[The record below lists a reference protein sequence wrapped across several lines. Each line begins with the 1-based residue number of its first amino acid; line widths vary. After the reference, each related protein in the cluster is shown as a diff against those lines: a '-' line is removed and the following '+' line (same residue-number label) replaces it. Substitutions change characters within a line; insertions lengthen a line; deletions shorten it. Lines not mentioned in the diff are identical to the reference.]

1 MLDFRVVD
9 LDLSI
14 SFGNINQAS
23 PSGLLLTA
31 SLQHPL
37 LPSANLG
44 HSLGNAGQRT
54 HCVSSPQLY
63 PQLPGGSASW
73 VPGVLLQSFPGMD
86 TEQGKGV
93 WTRELGLGEGPALL
107 LTGCMALSTSLSHLG
122 PQFPHL

>member
-14 SFGNINQAS
+14 SFGNINQTS

-54 HCVSSPQLY
+54 HCVSSPQLMDRAAARRLRELG
-63 PQLPGGSASW
+63 PRCS
-73 VPGVLLQSFPGMD
+73 GMD